1 MYLNPI
7 FERQKK
13 KNYQLKSIPSL
24 NPKTTN
30 RSSKQFSITNVI
42 VSHSSTFE
50 LKKKGGGGGHS
61 SQFIKSIFT
70 DQLKAR

>member
-42 VSHSSTFE
+42 IDHSSTFE
-50 LKKKGGGGGHS
+50 LKKRGGSPLHGS
-61 SQFIKSIFT
+61 STVIFT